1 MPHLLLH
8 GFIGLPCVVPPCDA
22 SPGRLR
28 KGTGFPTEKTSS
40 GGGQELAV
48 QETNDWRT
56 MKPIEA
62 QWLEYSKVL
71 PPNAGRV
78 QVDETRRAFF
88 AGAFVLFNTIM
99 AQLDPG
105 TEATEDD
112 LRRLDE
118 INAELTTWAD
128 EERKRTIGLLLR
140 RRPAGKAGTCNHCKR
155 PSDTDPCEHCG
166 RGVADVL

>member
-1 MPHLLLH
+1 MT
-8 GFIGLPCVVPPCDA
+8 
-22 SPGRLR
+22 
-28 KGTGFPTEKTSS
+28 K
-40 GGGQELAV
+40 
-48 QETNDWRT
+48 T

-62 QWLEYSKVL
+62 QWLKYSKVL
-71 PPNAGRV
+71 PPDAGRI

-88 AGAFVLFNTIM
+88 TGAFVLFNTMM

-128 EERKRTIGLLLR
+128 EERKRT
-140 RRPAGKAGTCNHCKR
+140 
-155 PSDTDPCEHCG
+155 
-166 RGVADVL
+166 